1 MAACLPACAL
11 QAASAALAA
20 AKKAVAVTEARLAEL
35 IEAEKQGLLG
45 TSGEAQQQ
53 AQPVPQSYL
62 PVPDVPQSYL
72 PVPEDMP
79 GPCAVIE
86 CPHTLARAAGGQ
98 GLSC

>member
-62 PVPDVPQSYL
+62 PVP
-72 PVPEDMP
+72 EDMP